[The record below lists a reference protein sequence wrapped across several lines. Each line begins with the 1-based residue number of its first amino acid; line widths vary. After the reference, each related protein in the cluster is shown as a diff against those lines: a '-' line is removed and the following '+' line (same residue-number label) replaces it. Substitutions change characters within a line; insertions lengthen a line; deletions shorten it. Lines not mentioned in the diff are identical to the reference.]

1 MKISLCLVISLS
13 CAAGG
18 MAANF
23 DGDGVADE
31 FTIIR
36 DAAKEA
42 GASGIQLVNPFW
54 RKPPVSNQKP
64 KGLGL
69 RIRLSRAS
77 QSYLLHDPDFFSQPI
92 WIVWIEGKPPVK
104 VITKKTAQYGAWKKQ
119 APGPAG
125 RRDRARHRGGHRHPA
140 LLEWQTV
147 AHLLAT
153 GGSLNRSQILL
164 DLE

>member
-1 MKISLCLVISLS
+1 MKIALCLVISLS

-18 MAANF
+18 MAADF

-36 DAAKEA
+36 DATKEA
-42 GASGIQLVNPFW
+42 GASGIQLANPW
-54 RKPPVSNQKP
+54 GLAPKEKP

-77 QSYLLHDPDFFSQPI
+77 QTYLLHDPDFFGSPM
-92 WIVWIEGKPPVK
+92 WIEGKPAVK
-104 VITKKTAQYGAWKKQ
+104 VITKKNAQYGAWKKQ

-147 AHLLAT
+147 AHLLAI

>member
-1 MKISLCLVISLS
+1 MKIALCLVISLS

-18 MAANF
+18 MAADF

-36 DAAKEA
+36 DATKEA

-54 RKPPVSNQKP
+54 QEPPVSNQKP

-77 QSYLLHDPDFFSQPI
+77 RTYLLHDPDFFSQPI
-92 WIVWIEGKPPVK
+92 WIVLIEGKPPVK
-104 VITKKTAQYGAWKKQ
+104 VITKKNAQYGAWKKQ
-119 APGPAG
+119 APGLQGDAI
-125 RRDRARHRGGHRHPA
+125 
-140 LLEWQTV
+140 E
-147 AHLLAT
+147 LAT
-153 GGSLNRSQILL
+153 EAGIDILL
-164 DLE
+164 CWNGKQWHIYWPPEEP

>member
-1 MKISLCLVISLS
+1 MKIALCLVISLS

-18 MAANF
+18 MAADF

-36 DAAKEA
+36 DAAKEV

-54 RKPPVSNQKP
+54 QEPPVSNQKP

-77 QSYLLHDPDFFSQPI
+77 QTYLLHDPDFFSQPI
-92 WIVWIEGKPPVK
+92 WIVLIEGKPPVK
-104 VITKKTAQYGAWKKQ
+104 VITKKNAQYGAWKKQ
-119 APGPAG
+119 APGLQGDAIELGTEAG
-125 RRDRARHRGGHRHPA
+125 ID
-140 LLEWQTV
+140 
-147 AHLLAT
+147 
-153 GGSLNRSQILL
+153 ILL
-164 DLE
+164 YWNGKQWRIYWPPEEP

>member
-1 MKISLCLVISLS
+1 MKIALCLVISLS

-18 MAANF
+18 MAADF

-36 DAAKEA
+36 DATKEA
-42 GASGIQLVNPFW
+42 GSSGIQLVNPFW
-54 RKPPVSNQKP
+54 QKPPVSKEKP

-77 QSYLLHDPDFFSQPI
+77 QTYLLHDPDFFRQPI

-104 VITKKTAQYGAWKKQ
+104 VITKKNAQYRAWKKQ
-119 APGPAG
+119 APGLQGDAIELGTEAG
-125 RRDRARHRGGHRHPA
+125 ID
-140 LLEWQTV
+140 
-147 AHLLAT
+147 
-153 GGSLNRSQILL
+153 ILL
-164 DLE
+164 YGNGKQWRIYWPPEEP